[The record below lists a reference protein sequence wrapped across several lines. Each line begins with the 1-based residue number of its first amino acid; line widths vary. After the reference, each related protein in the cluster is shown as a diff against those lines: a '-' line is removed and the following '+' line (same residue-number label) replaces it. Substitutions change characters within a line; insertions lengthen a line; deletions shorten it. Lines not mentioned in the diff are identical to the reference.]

1 MRWSILWYPMFL
13 LSVWSGCE
21 LVPLIGNWVFA
32 IPAAGVVAYILVLR
46 THFRRWLRSPTPSG
60 R

>member
-1 MRWSILWYPMFL
+1 MWYPMFL